1 MRTLKIMVGDVV
13 IARFPLLNG
22 DRNDAVKLHGVARS
36 GRWVESQDFTNR
48 LMERFQFN
56 SSVTTPLVF
65 LPSDKLDFIV
75 ASTGLLALWESVFG
89 PSLPVRDA
97 ALELFLFGRRCGLHA
112 IDIAQAPH
120 YSTAFRTSFA
130 AITRM

>member
-36 GRWVESQDFTNR
+36 GRWVESQDFTNL

-97 ALELFLFGRRCGLHA
+97 ALELFLFGRRCGVHA
-112 IDIAQAPH
+112 IDIGQAPH
-120 YSTAFRTSFA
+120 
-130 AITRM
+130 

>member
-75 ASTGLLALWESVFG
+75 ASTGLLALFWAVLAGTGCCARTFSVRQTLWR
-89 PSLPVRDA
+89 SCD
-97 ALELFLFGRRCGLHA
+97 
-112 IDIAQAPH
+112 
-120 YSTAFRTSFA
+120 
-130 AITRM
+130 